1 MLADGLHLRLFR
13 PGDPVAEHIRAI
25 YCEFNLVFDLD
36 FEDDLVDIGSA
47 YQGGAFWVVEDSEGI
62 VATAAVL
69 PHGGARIVKRIY
81 VAARGRRGGLAR
93 ELLRKCMGWGDFV
106 RTELWSDVRFRS
118 AHRLYLSEGFIQGS
132 TRVLADPDASV
143 ERYFFHGR

>member
-1 MLADGLHLRLFR
+1 MSAEFAPVRLFR
-13 PGDPVAEHIRAI
+13 AGDPVAEHIRAI
-25 YCEFNLVFDLD
+25 YSEFNLVFDLD
-36 FEDDLVDIGSA
+36 FEDDLVDIARSYA
-47 YQGGAFWVVEDSEGI
+47 GGAFWLVEDSQGI

-81 VAARGRRGGLAR
+81 VSARGRRGGLAR
-93 ELLRKCMGWGDFV
+93 QLLRKCMGWGDFV

-118 AHRLYLSEGFIQGS
+118 AHRLYLSEGFTQGP